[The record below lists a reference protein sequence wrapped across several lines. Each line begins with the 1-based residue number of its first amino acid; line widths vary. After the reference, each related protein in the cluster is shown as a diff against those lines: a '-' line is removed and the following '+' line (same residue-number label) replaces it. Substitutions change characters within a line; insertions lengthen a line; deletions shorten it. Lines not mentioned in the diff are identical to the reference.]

1 MKSCPDI
8 SFVITVYNTEPYLPE
23 ALDKLL
29 GCKFGD
35 LSYEIIIVDDFSPG
49 DPNPIVSNYKSKCD
63 IRTVRHDENHG
74 NYRAKI
80 TGYSMA
86 KGNYVMVLDSD
97 DFVVNI
103 DFESLIKQAYERNLE
118 IIQVPRL
125 AGASL
130 SSLEKSK
137 IVELSAQKE
146 IFFEDHDKFWPWFTQ
161 SMNWTVTN
169 TIYSRA
175 LVNKVLEYLDADVD
189 GILLSDDFCL
199 GAPLAYFANRF
210 AYIPNRGFFFYRLNP
225 SSVCHNSWNTRE
237 KVKKSLINLVNARKI
252 IEKFS
257 RRASLSKTEES
268 LLWECYSINLPWV
281 TAQCIGILKTNPD
294 LFVLYIDTFP
304 PKSMSD
310 FMFSS
315 IEKSWQLDELE
326 SKAQKYKKI
335 ELIIAKL
342 LPLHSRRRSVVKK
355 IVSHFL

>member
-8 SFVITVYNTEPYLPE
+8 SFVITVYNTESYLPE

-29 GCKFGD
+29 ECKFGD
-35 LSYEIIIVDDFSPG
+35 ISYEIIIIDDSSPG

-63 IRTVRHDENHG
+63 IRIVRHDVNHG

-80 TGYSMA
+80 TGYAMA

-103 DFESLIKQAYERNLE
+103 DFESLIKRAYEQDLE

-125 AGASL
+125 AGTSL
-130 SSLEKSK
+130 SDLDKDK
-137 IVELSAQKE
+137 IVELSTQDE
-146 IFFEDHDKFWPWFTQ
+146 IFFEGHDELWSWFTQ

-175 LVNKVLEYLDADVD
+175 LVNRVLEYLDTTVD
-189 GILLSDDFCL
+189 GVLLSDDFCL
-199 GAPLAYFANRF
+199 GTPFAYFAHRF
-210 AYIPNRGFFFYRLNP
+210 VYVSSRGFFFYRINP
-225 SSVCHNSWNTRE
+225 SSVCHNSWNTRG
-237 KVKKSLINLVNARKI
+237 KVKKSLINLVKAKKI
-252 IEKFS
+252 IENFS
-257 RRASLSKTEES
+257 HRANLSETEERM
-268 LLWECYSINLPWV
+268 LWKCYSINLPWV

-294 LFVLYIDTFP
+294 LFCLYIDTFP
-304 PKSMSD
+304 PMSMSD

-326 SKAQKYKKI
+326 SKIQRYKKI
-335 ELIIAKL
+335 ELIVTKL
-342 LPLHSRRRSVVKK
+342 LPLHSYRRSIVKK
-355 IVSHFL
+355 ILSYFL